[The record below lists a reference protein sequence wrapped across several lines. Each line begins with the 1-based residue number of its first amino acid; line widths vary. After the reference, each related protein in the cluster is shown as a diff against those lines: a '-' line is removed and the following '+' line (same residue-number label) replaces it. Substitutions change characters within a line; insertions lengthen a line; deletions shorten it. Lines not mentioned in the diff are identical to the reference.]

1 MVSKQLESC
10 VTMETL
16 CLEMVATVSA
26 TQRLHY
32 GNAQEEL
39 LHNPQHAQ
47 KYAEMVLIQDL
58 LSVTM
63 ETQSMEMDAQ
73 LNVQSKQD
81 IPAQQELGLLPQFV
95 KRSAEMDLTFA
106 LSSCKG
112 IYLN

>member
-1 MVSKQLESC
+1 
-10 VTMETL
+10 
-16 CLEMVATVSA
+16 
-26 TQRLHY
+26 
-32 GNAQEEL
+32 
-39 LHNPQHAQ
+39 
-47 KYAEMVLIQDL
+47 
-58 LSVTM
+58 M